1 MNPLS
6 LCLLL
11 SCVLNAWADSRCGP
25 TQEERN
31 HGCCDKCLPG
41 QYLGKMCT
49 ESEKTK
55 CEWCMDGHFAE
66 LHNMF
71 DRCTKCRSC
80 QQVYA
85 ENCTSTTNA
94 KCSCRK
100 GFLCSNKDCS
110 ECEESKCPAWEQME
124 WTEPLDEERSTRN
137 YKCEPMCATHEYFD
151 EKQYVCKPRTQCSAL
166 GLNDEFPGNKTH
178 NSICTSPGIS
188 LVHGIL
194 GVGFVLLSFTLLVFM
209 THSFI
214 KYLMKN
220 TASNLSKTH
229 TFHDNNPT
237 VFTKASDAQL
247 SQEECGMKLIIMDE
261 SINGEDTASRAG
273 DHVWI
278 THLG

>member
-178 NSICTSPGIS
+178 NSICTSP
-188 LVHGIL
+188 
-194 GVGFVLLSFTLLVFM
+194 
-209 THSFI
+209 
-214 KYLMKN
+214 
-220 TASNLSKTH
+220 
-229 TFHDNNPT
+229 DNNPT